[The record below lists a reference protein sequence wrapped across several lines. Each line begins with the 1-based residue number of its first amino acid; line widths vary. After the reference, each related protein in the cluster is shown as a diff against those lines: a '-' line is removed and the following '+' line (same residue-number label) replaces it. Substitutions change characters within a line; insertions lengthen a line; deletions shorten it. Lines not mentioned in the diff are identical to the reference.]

1 MADPCCQYLHFFLNH
16 RFPIKVKAMH
26 IVMSQ
31 NHFRSLLGI
40 KQSSDINNGVPVTFR
55 QEFIIMF
62 FAEVLFASRRSQTTC
77 FSTCS
82 KPCTISPAAY
92 CKLSN
97 FLLFEKADITFACG
111 KTTRPKGGEFC
122 ALSVFLECFYEVLF
136 FNYQTANRGEKT
148 GYKRR
153 QR

>member
-1 MADPCCQYLHFFLNH
+1 MADPCCQYLHFFLSH
-16 RFPIKVKAMH
+16 RFPINVKAMH
-26 IVMSQ
+26 SVMSQ
-31 NHFRSLLGI
+31 NHLRSLLDI
-40 KQSSDINNGVPVTFR
+40 KQSSDINNGFPVTVR

-62 FAEVLFASRRSQTTC
+62 FAEVLFVSPQSQTTC

-111 KTTRPKGGEFC
+111 KTARPKGGEFC
-122 ALSVFLECFYEVLF
+122 TVSVFGLLL
-136 FNYQTANRGEKT
+136 
-148 GYKRR
+148 
-153 QR
+153 

>member
-1 MADPCCQYLHFFLNH
+1 
-16 RFPIKVKAMH
+16 
-26 IVMSQ
+26 
-31 NHFRSLLGI
+31 
-40 KQSSDINNGVPVTFR
+40 
-55 QEFIIMF
+55 MF
-62 FAEVLFASRRSQTTC
+62 FAEALFASLRSQTTC

-97 FLLFEKADITFACG
+97 FPLFETADITFACG
-111 KTTRPKGGEFC
+111 KTARPKGGETC
-122 ALSVFLECFYEVLF
+122 TLSVSLECFYEVLF
-136 FNYQTANRGEKT
+136 FNHQTTNRGEKA